1 MKTLSDYT
9 NDAMT
14 ALFKETG
21 SFFAFGDRQFNEKK
35 QEGVDYCSV
44 GGGLICPKENVK
56 ELLLELKRIH
66 EEGIALDIAENGIT
80 AIIEREL
87 YNHEAFYTW
96 EIDQTVD
103 ALEDYPITRE
113 QVQEVFNRLASQQ
126 NEE

>member
-21 SFFAFGDRQFNEKK
+21 SFFAFGDKQFNEKR
-35 QEGVDYCSV
+35 QEGVDYV
-44 GGGLICPKENVK
+44 GTGWGLIMPKDRAK
-56 ELLLELKRIH
+56 EVLLGLKKIH
-66 EEGIALDIAENGIT
+66 EAGIAQDIAENGIT

-113 QVQEVFNRLASQQ
+113 QIQAKFEELAAQQ
-126 NEE
+126 